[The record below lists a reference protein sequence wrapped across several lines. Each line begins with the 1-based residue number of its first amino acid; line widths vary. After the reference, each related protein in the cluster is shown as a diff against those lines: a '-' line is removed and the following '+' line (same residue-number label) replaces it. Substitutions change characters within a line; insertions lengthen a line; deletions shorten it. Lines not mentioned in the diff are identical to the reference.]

1 MWSMCLETEQPVI
14 GSGKGILDRVEVG
27 ENEHN
32 FISTCVP
39 LIEHP
44 DEMEN
49 YF

>member
-1 MWSMCLETEQPVI
+1 MYLEMKQPVI
-14 GSGKGILDRVEVG
+14 GSRKSILDRVEVE

-39 LIEHP
+39 LVEHP
-44 DEMEN
+44 DKMEN